1 MSFLSEYLE
10 HFQTYPHSLI
20 VKFLGLYS
28 VEILGK
34 SNTKPPEK
42 GKPVLTAM
50 KDVNFLDEVIELG
63 HQKNWFIKQL
73 KLDVKFLETLGV
85 QDYSLLVGRHPLHE
99 NERHQSFGSLVM
111 RMTKCVYK
119 YMCMSSNVKKKLE
132 GKEFK
137 TISKSLHLLFCI
149 AYRSFSNKD
158 DIDLSSS
165 VGKNSLYIPEDLSEE
180 ESKPDMAENVG
191 KVYFENPS
199 KPKTF
204 FFHSLVHLRDIDD
217 GKNTANRRLLPHC
230 KNPLHVID
238 GVHYRYFLGIIDF
251 FTQFESRQRVVKI
264 LKDIRYCCGE
274 HSTVPAEV
282 YADRFLHF
290 ITERTE

>member
-28 VEILGK
+28 VEIHGK

-50 KDVNFLDEVIELG
+50 KDVNFLDEVIELDAY
-63 HQKNWFIKQL
+63 FIK
-73 KLDVKFLETLGV
+73 
-85 QDYSLLVGRHPLHE
+85 R
-99 NERHQSFGSLVM
+99 
-111 RMTKCVYK
+111 
-119 YMCMSSNVKKKLE
+119 KKE
-132 GKEFK
+132 
-137 TISKSLHLLFCI
+137 IR
-149 AYRSFSNKD
+149 RSFSNKD

-238 GVHYRYFLGIIDF
+238 GVNYRYFLGIIDF